1 MTTVPTPTPP
11 NYLDDGGAAFAPTGG
26 GTQTGY
32 GQVSGSPASYY
43 IGAGA
48 SAWNG
53 VAVLNVTALATS
65 GGQMYTLAIQ
75 GSTTSSFT
83 APVTLGSIQVAAVG
97 QYLVPV
103 FAYSGGVLYPYLR
116 LQKIVSGASP
126 SITLNAFPLPFS
138 GLSSLSLQDATAVF
152 GLAAQN
158 TQAIAASIV
167 AWASGTA
174 TGGPNGNGQYPIYDA
189 AGDSVL
195 VPCPAAVDAAAI
207 AAASAVASKPSVVK
221 CGLQESFDQ
230 VMSRLGF
237 TTHTDYLFGTAAV
250 AGAGQTA
257 ITNLAQL
264 EALYNPFEDYTGLT
278 KINSEQERFQ
288 PFNSVNHAFATD
300 RLNLTAVIDTSVY
313 SGGYSTTISQNN
325 GEYGVTPYGTP
336 QPYGPLNVAPPAG
349 STINTIPIADLGWAD
364 TSHVQLGQLVSL
376 MEMGMY
382 YVSEITT
389 NTSVQLTALTD
400 NWFQTTVYSN
410 LNAVMPY
417 FAAPL
422 TGAVTATGT
431 PVTSFTFTSLPAGVA
446 VGQQFSWC
454 AGGVVQSNQDMRVT
468 AISGTTV
475 TVSTGITYTTIP
487 AGAVGVFGP
496 PITSGQI
503 WSQEHY
509 DFSGAATPAWA
520 FDWYVYLPTDE
531 TGGAN
536 TQNVS
541 TLTGMATIPADFP
554 WGAWPALWFYSGSD
568 GGNLGQNDASE
579 IDVIEVFYQ
588 TGYGPWCFNGADHP
602 GSTDPATQNSEFTQ
616 RFLRYGK
623 TSGYSLV
630 GTGVVG
636 MPFSLANGQV
646 RISVVITPTDVYRY
660 VNGVLLTWHHF
671 EWTSVDHAQ
680 MGMDLAVGAMGS
692 YSLQLV
698 LAAAGMANMKLGV
711 SRVIARKI

>member
-1 MTTVPTPTPP
+1 VSVAPQVLQVSPNVQLITPKINVAGGQGPAGPTGAT
-11 NYLDDGGAAFAPTGG
+11 GAAGA
-26 GTQTGY
+26 
-32 GQVSGSPASYY
+32 A
-43 IGAGA
+43 GAG
-48 SAWNG
+48 
-53 VAVLNVTALATS
+53 
-65 GGQMYTLAIQ
+65 
-75 GSTTSSFT
+75 
-83 APVTLGSIQVAAVG
+83 
-97 QYLVPV
+97 
-103 FAYSGGVLYPYLR
+103 
-116 LQKIVSGASP
+116 
-126 SITLNAFPLPFS
+126 
-138 GLSSLSLQDATAVF
+138 
-152 GLAAQN
+152 
-158 TQAIAASIV
+158 
-167 AWASGTA
+167 
-174 TGGPNGNGQYPIYDA
+174 
-189 AGDSVL
+189 
-195 VPCPAAVDAAAI
+195 
-207 AAASAVASKPSVVK
+207 VVK
-221 CGLQESFDQ
+221 AGLQESFDQ

-257 ITNLAQL
+257 ITNLTQL
-264 EALYNPFEDYTGLT
+264 AALYNPFEDYTGLS

-288 PFNSVNHAFATD
+288 PFNSVNHAFASD
-300 RLNLTAVIDTSVY
+300 RLNLTAVIDASVY

-349 STINTIPIADLGWAD
+349 ATINTIPIADLGWAD

-431 PVTSFTFTSLPAGVA
+431 PVTNFTFTSLPAGVQ
-446 VGQQFSWC
+446 VGQVFGWF
-454 AGGVVQSNQDMRVT
+454 ANGVLQSNQDMRVT
-468 AISGTTV
+468 AINTATNTV

-496 PITSGQI
+496 PITSGQL
-503 WSQEHY
+503 WSQEGY
-509 DFSGAATPAWA
+509 DFSGATTPAWA
-520 FDWYVYLPTDE
+520 FDWYVYFPTDE
-531 TGGAN
+531 TGGAD
-536 TQNVS
+536 TSQVS
-541 TLTGMATIPADFP
+541 TLTGTPSMATIPADFP
-554 WGAWPALWFYSGSD
+554 WGGWPALWFYSKAD
-568 GGNLGQNDASE
+568 GNNLGNNDASE

-602 GSTDPATQNSEFTQ
+602 GSSDPTVQNSAYSP
-616 RFLRYGK
+616 RFLRQGK

-630 GTGVVG
+630 GTGVVK

-646 RISVVITPTDVYRY
+646 RISVIVTPTDVYRY

-671 EWTSVDHAQ
+671 EWTSVDRAQ

-698 LAAAGMANMKLGV
+698 LAAAGMANMKFGI
-711 SRVIARKI
+711 SRVTVRKI